1 MALVVRTARETG
13 SIIPAVR
20 AQLFSLDPNQPL
32 YDVKTM
38 DQRVAATVAQP
49 RFQTILL
56 GAFGALALILAAIGI
71 YGVIA
76 QSVID
81 RTHEIGIRMA
91 LGARPE
97 AVLRSVIWEG
107 LAMGLA
113 GTAIGLAATLP
124 LVNLLASLLY
134 GVPALDAA
142 TFLSASLVLM
152 LVVLAASYIP
162 ACRAAKLDPMAAL
175 RWE

>member
-1 MALVVRTARETG
+1 
-13 SIIPAVR
+13 
-20 AQLFSLDPNQPL
+20 
-32 YDVKTM
+32 
-38 DQRVAATVAQP
+38 
-49 RFQTILL
+49 
-56 GAFGALALILAAIGI
+56 
-71 YGVIA
+71 
-76 QSVID
+76 
-81 RTHEIGIRMA
+81 MA

-113 GTAIGLAATLP
+113 GTGIGLAATLP
-124 LVNLLASLLY
+124 LVNVLASLLY

-162 ACRAAKLDPMAAL
+162 ARRAAKLDPMAAL